1 MTATTAE
8 KATAITVTV
17 AKTATTATAIIARAE
32 KGTGTGTATAAI
44 AIEEKATATA
54 KNETTIATVAQEEIV
69 VAATAVITAIEIPG
83 GDSPTISRNVET
95 VLYIRGGK
103 Y

>member
-44 AIEEKATATA
+44 AIEEKATA